1 MGVADSRENPM
12 RGLLIAAA
20 LVLASCTATDIEL
33 PPAPPP
39 PAAAVSPAK
48 PVPQTEVRPVELPD
62 LAPAGG
68 MARAEDEP
76 LARRRSGIAD
86 EFLER
91 RLDCNDEPTP
101 SDRDVRN
108 AFLRRC
114 PP

>member
-1 MGVADSRENPM
+1 M

-33 PPAPPP
+33 PSALPP
-39 PAAAVSPAK
+39 PAAKVPPTE